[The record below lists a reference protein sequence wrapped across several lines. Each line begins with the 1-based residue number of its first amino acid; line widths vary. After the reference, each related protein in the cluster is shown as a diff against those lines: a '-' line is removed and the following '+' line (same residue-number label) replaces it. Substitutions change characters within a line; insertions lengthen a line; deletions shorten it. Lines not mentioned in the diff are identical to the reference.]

1 MASLKIVNED
11 EEDKIP
17 LDLPAI
23 REGMIRGICATEH
36 ALFNHAFFE
45 SNRLEKMRRLVNMI
59 EEKVLR
65 EDFVDQLNPYELMG
79 FYKNLLNN
87 QTKSVEFLQ
96 NLHTNVSSAVESLT
110 YVEKQL
116 KSTNI
121 SESEIH
127 SSSGSDKK
135 LEYMKSLILNK
146 IERKTKENKK

>member
-59 EEKVLR
+59 EEKVLSKTFPDQLGKTR
-65 EDFVDQLNPYELMG
+65 FVDREIGGVPRV
-79 FYKNLLNN
+79 NLCLADVNDGHPDIGALLGN
-87 QTKSVEFLQ
+87 DRHSRSSDISGANTT
-96 NLHTNVSSAVESLT
+96 NL
-110 YVEKQL
+110 
-116 KSTNI
+116 
-121 SESEIH
+121 
-127 SSSGSDKK
+127 
-135 LEYMKSLILNK
+135 
-146 IERKTKENKK
+146 